1 MGKEKL
7 EKGKAPL
14 FEALVQYK
22 NGGQASFHV
31 PGHKK
36 GQAYASFGGA
46 GFLEQAM
53 EADVTEIT
61 GMDDLHYP
69 EGVIRDAQQLAA
81 DCFGAEES
89 FFLVGG
95 STSGNLAMILTA
107 CSHPGD
113 VLLVQRN
120 VHKSVLN
127 GLMLAGARAVFLE
140 PQVDGGSGLA
150 TAPSSETVAAALAAY
165 PEAKGVLVTMPNYY
179 GMGTDLAP
187 LAEACHRHGVPL
199 LVDEAHGAHYGQ
211 HPQLPRSA
219 LASGADVVV
228 QSTHKMLAALTMG
241 AMLHVQGPR
250 INRGLLRQRLA
261 MVQSSSPSYP
271 VMGSLDLARR
281 QLHVQGAAAFTAGL
295 AAVKSLKRGLRELPR
310 FGLLQPAAQQQSGAA
325 GPAAAAYATQDPFK
339 VVIYDRTGVLSGYEL
354 QHRLEAWDCIPE
366 MSDDRYVV
374 LLYSL
379 GSTDEDTRHLLK
391 ALSHISVEKAGA
403 QPLHSSHAAPAPYAS
418 PQVDSPEDCGFVEFS
433 TWNNFDQT
441 TSFSE
446 PVAFSLTP
454 VEPDET
460 EVIPLEE
467 CAGRVAAEM
476 IIPYPPGI
484 PILYPGERITEF
496 VAVKLR
502 GLARSGAKCQGAR
515 DSKLGTILVHKGV
528 REPASGNQ
536 TP

>member
-1 MGKEKL
+1 MGTEKL

-14 FEALVQYK
+14 FEALQQYR
-22 NGGQASFHV
+22 NGRQASFHV

-36 GQAYASFGGA
+36 GRAYASFGGA
-46 GFLEQAM
+46 GFLDQVM

-61 GMDDLHYP
+61 GTDDLHHP
-69 EGVIRDAQQLAA
+69 EGVIRDAQLLAA

-89 FFLVGG
+89 YFLVGG
-95 STSGNLAMILTA
+95 STSGNLAMILTV

-113 VLLVQRN
+113 LLLVQRN

-127 GLMLAGARAVFLE
+127 GLMLAGAKAVFLE
-140 PQVDGGSGLA
+140 PQVDESSGLA
-150 TAPSSETVAAALAAY
+150 TAPSAETVAAALAAY

-187 LAEACHRHGVPL
+187 LAEACHRHDVPL

-211 HPQLPRSA
+211 HPRLPRSA

-250 INRGLLRQRLA
+250 VNRGLLRQRLA

-295 AAVKSLKRGLRELPR
+295 AAVESLKRGLQELPR
-310 FGLLQPAAQQQSGAA
+310 FGLLQPRAQQQHDAAGAA
-325 GPAAAAYATQDPFK
+325 SAAYATQDPFK

-354 QHRLEAWDCIPE
+354 QHRLEAWGCIPE

-379 GSTDEDTRHLLK
+379 GSTEEDTRHLLK
-391 ALSHISVEKAGA
+391 ALSHISVEKADA
-403 QPLHSSHAAPAPYAS
+403 QPLHFSSGAPVQHASLP
-418 PQVDSPEDCGFVEFS
+418 VDSREENVHVEFS
-433 TWNNFDQT
+433 TWNIFDQAA
-441 TSFSE
+441 FSE
-446 PVAFSLTP
+446 PIAFSLIP

-460 EVIPLEE
+460 EAIPLDA

-476 IIPYPPGI
+476 VIPYPPGI
-484 PILYPGERITEF
+484 PILYPGERITES
-496 VAVKLR
+496 VALKLKR
-502 GLARSGAKCQGAR
+502 LAHSGAKCQGVR
-515 DSKLGTILVHKGV
+515 DPKLGTILVRKRGSHA
-528 REPASGNQ
+528 ESGK
-536 TP
+536 